1 MFVSFWGNSSRKRNR
16 GEWSTDLFRKVGT
29 ARFPARR
36 RKVGTRKS
44 LPKGRNLGRRS
55 TQKNLRFLKKLF
67 RLLILILYLPIFI
80 QRRVVESDFL
90 SVRDSLFEESRDPSL
105 KRFFIF
111 VFCNQEK
118 FS

>member
-1 MFVSFWGNSSRKRNR
+1 MVDGPFSKSRNCAVSCEASESRNSEVASEGSQLR
-16 GEWSTDLFRKVGT
+16 
-29 ARFPARR
+29 P
-36 RKVGTRKS
+36 
-44 LPKGRNLGRRS
+44 LGS